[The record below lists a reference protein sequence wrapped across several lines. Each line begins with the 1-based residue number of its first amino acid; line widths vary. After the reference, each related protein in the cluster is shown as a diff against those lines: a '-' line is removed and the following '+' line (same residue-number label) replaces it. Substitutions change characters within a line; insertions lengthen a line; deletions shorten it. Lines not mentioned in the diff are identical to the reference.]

1 MVEFRE
7 IYIAELKAV
16 GFSASDAEEIAAWY
30 LGTPGTTPF
39 PAHCRRVALAASG
52 YDPSQPRNA
61 DGEWTS
67 GGGARPR
74 EHRDKGFQDRYGN
87 GNPETL
93 ASNPQMNVE
102 RGKAV
107 FTRLARKQTGDE
119 PHAMYRKGLG
129 WIGVEAGTAGNPRP
143 YDGPNEKLKGRT
155 FLGGSGIAHILA
167 KHPGAEKHIA
177 ETLQYGEMF
186 RNLDNATGQPN
197 ERKITIIHGNN
208 VAIVSKHRYGRLLI
222 TNFFEDKPEKIE
234 ALKVLGPYHVR
245 GENK

>member
-1 MVEFRE
+1 MLEFRE
-7 IYIAELKAV
+7 LFVGELKTA
-16 GFSASDAEEIAAWY
+16 GFSASDAEDVADWY
-30 LGTPGTTPF
+30 LGASPGTPF
-39 PAHCRRVALAASG
+39 PAHCCRVALGVDG

-61 DGEWTS
+61 NGEWTK
-67 GGGARPR
+67 GGGARAR

-93 ASNPQMNVE
+93 AANPEMNIE

-107 FTRLARKQTGDE
+107 FTRLARKQSGYE

-129 WIGVEAGTAGNPRP
+129 WIGVDAGTAGNPKP
-143 YDGPNEKLKGRT
+143 YDGPNENLKGRT

-186 RNLDNATGQPN
+186 RNLDNATGLPN
-197 ERKITIIHGNN
+197 ERKITIIHGNS
-208 VAIVSKHRYGRLLI
+208 VAIVSKHHDGRMLI
-222 TNFFEDKPEKIE
+222 TNFFEDKPDRIAAMKT
-234 ALKVLGPYHVR
+234 LGPYHAK